1 MLQSVRCYVE
11 ISRSQIAANYR
22 AVRDAVAP
30 GAQIMGV
37 VKANA
42 YGHGAVEVARI
53 LCAEGAKWLAVTSV
67 EEGIALRKAGINC
80 RILVMAGVMQW
91 EHEALREFRLT
102 PVAHSLDDL
111 RRFDVAMAPSGQGS
125 GTQSGE
131 FPARPVDVHL
141 KIDTGMNRL
150 GTCASAPEIAEA
162 VSSLRNVRVEGLLSH
177 FASAADFSSEQTE
190 AQIRVFGE
198 MWSSLARHGVRPA
211 LMHFASTN
219 AIAYPRRDAWLSLVR
234 PGHAIYGYVSPARGP
249 APPPVLAVKP
259 VLSWRT
265 RIIAVK
271 DVPAGSKVGYGG
283 SFTASSPM
291 RLAVLAA
298 GYADGVPHRLS
309 NRGKVIAGGRFA
321 PIVGTVSM
329 DLTTIDI
336 TQSPHLNPGDAVTLL
351 GREGDVSLDAQQM
364 ARTAGTIS
372 YNVLCGISAR
382 VSRFYID

>member
-1 MLQSVRCYVE
+1 VPQDARCYVE
-11 ISRSQIAANYR
+11 ISRSRIAANYR

-30 GAQIMGV
+30 AAHIMGV

-42 YGHGAVEVARI
+42 YGHGAVEVASI
-53 LCAEGAKWLAVTSV
+53 LCAEGAKWLAVGSV
-67 EEGIALRKAGINC
+67 EEGVALRRAGISC
-80 RILVMAGVMQW
+80 RVLVMAGVMAW
-91 EHEALREFRLT
+91 EHEALHEFHLT

-111 RRFDVAMAPSGQGS
+111 RRFDE
-125 GTQSGE
+125 GTASE
-131 FPARPVDVHL
+131 AFDVHL

-150 GTCASAPEIAEA
+150 GTSAAAAEIAAA
-162 VSSLRNVRVEGLLSH
+162 VSGLRNVRVEGMLSH
-177 FASAADFSSEQTE
+177 FASAADFSSDQTE
-190 AQIRVFGE
+190 EQIRTFGD
-198 MWSSLARHGVRPA
+198 MWSALASHGVRPA

-234 PGHAIYGYVSPARGP
+234 PGHAIYGYVSPARGD
-249 APPPVLAVKP
+249 APPAVLAVKP
-259 VLSWRT
+259 ALSWYA

-271 DVPAGSKVGYGG
+271 NVPVGSKIGYGG
-283 SFTASSPM
+283 SYVAAAPM

-309 NRGKVIAGGRFA
+309 NKGRVIAGGRFA

-336 TQSPHLNPGDAVTLL
+336 THSPVVRAGDVVTLL
-351 GREGDVSLDAQQM
+351 GQEGEVSLDAQQI

-372 YNVLCGISAR
+372 YNVLCGINVR
-382 VSRFYID
+382 VKRFYTD